1 MSLRNSGNEIVDFVD
16 DSFIYSCE
24 KKENNR
30 KWEIS
35 FCGFEIFD
43 IYIFCKIIKEINDE
57 YDEIGSKFINWT
69 R

>member
-1 MSLRNSGNEIVDFVD
+1 MR
-16 DSFIYSCE
+16 

-30 KWEIS
+30 KGEIS

-57 YDEIGSKFINWT
+57 YDEIGSKFIN
-69 R
+69 